1 MADYALGDKILIDGK
16 RKGTIAG
23 PAVVVQ
29 TTKGEIR
36 PCYPVELDEGFYNA
50 GETLWTSVLLVNES
64 NLTKEEKSDEAGK
77 PVDGERDCVSSD
89 EVKDADP
96 RPDQGF
102 DGSPPSNAVFWEADI
117 VV

>member
-1 MADYALGDKILIDGK
+1 MSFVAVGKNKSVNRIRKGGNMADYALGDKILIDGK

-64 NLTKEEKSDEAGK
+64 NLTI
-77 PVDGERDCVSSD
+77 R
-89 EVKDADP
+89 
-96 RPDQGF
+96 
-102 DGSPPSNAVFWEADI
+102 
-117 VV
+117 